1 MPRNPVDPRIPPE
14 SSPEADDPATASVA
28 HTLLVRLWKEARARG
43 QKPIWRGTISDLRGS
58 PLGSFS
64 SATELVGILADM
76 AGVNVL
82 LHVSCTELNHE
93 PGGNASSP
101 PD

>member
-1 MPRNPVDPRIPPE
+1 MSRNPVDPRNPSEPR
-14 SSPEADDPATASVA
+14 PDAADAAATSVA

-43 QKPIWRGTISDLRGS
+43 EKPIWRGTVTDLRGS

-64 SATELVGILADM
+64 SAAELVGILADM

-82 LHVSCTELNHE
+82 LRVSCTELNHE
-93 PGGNASSP
+93 PGSSTSAP